1 MIADRAKKKLQS
13 GQFREGRSGYRK
25 QELFFF
31 WPKCLKNKGK
41 WLFYAFVAINSSKL
55 DLKVSFK

>member
-13 GQFREGRSGYRK
+13 GQFREGQSGYRK

-31 WPKCLKNKGK
+31 GPKEC
-41 WLFYAFVAINSSKL
+41 ICSDSK
-55 DLKVSFK
+55 KVTL